1 MSMMWVGVGT
11 VAVGAAASAYSA
23 DKQRSASNNAADAQ
37 ERANQLGID
46 TQLEM
51 FYKSLEQYKPFY
63 NAGVNALSGMQNAP
77 SGAEAPTLP
86 SPDIKFEFDPNDQM
100 YKIQQEEGEESINRA
115 LAARGMYNSRPGI
128 NALSDFNR
136 KLIAQETQNQ
146 YGRAVDQYGRE
157 YSSAIDKFNIENTL
171 AQQNYGK
178 YQDIVKL
185 GAGAASSMGQNALST
200 GQGVAS
206 QYGQI
211 GNAQAQGAIGAGQA
225 QAGLAQDIGA
235 LPTNTLASYYYGQ
248 QAGLWGKQ
256 S

>member
-1 MSMMWVGVGT
+1 MSMMWVGVGS
-11 VAVGAAASAYSA
+11 VALSAYATYKSGESQSKA
-23 DKQRSASNNAADAQ
+23 ISSASDASSAATIYGIDAQ
-37 ERANQLGID
+37 MD
-46 TQLEM
+46 M
-51 FYKSLEQYKPFY
+51 FNKSMEQFKPFY
-63 NAGVNALSGMQNAP
+63 DAGVNALSGMQNAP

-200 GQGVAS
+200 GGGVANTAT
-206 QYGQI
+206 QG
-211 GNAQAQGAIGAGQA
+211 GNTQANLAVQQGQA
-225 QAGLAQDIGA
+225 QAGMWQDIGSM
-235 LPTNTLASYYYGQ
+235 PTNTLANYYYAKK
-248 QAGLWGKQ
+248 AGLWK
-256 S
+256 